1 MRHTFATWALDAGID
16 IYDLARR
23 TPLQALMGR
32 ACKSSAAPTA
42 TSPRARPSGPETGS
56 TRRPSI
62 SSTEAA
68 DKAER

>member
-16 IYDLARR
+16 IYDLAR
-23 TPLQALMGR
+23 LMGR